1 MKMILKY
8 VLLFM
13 LSGLTVLVGN
23 AQQKDTII
31 IQRDNIG
38 DMNAPFVKAGEIPG
52 ALLLPGTN
60 ISLAIGGFVKAT
72 AIYDTHYTVKNEIIL
87 PGMFSEAQMGEGQTY
102 IGARSSRLFFRG
114 VSTVKQMRIDGYFE
128 MDYRGASGFTL
139 RHAYLQ
145 LQNQKGSKFLMGQY
159 WSLAMDLLTIPEG
172 LVEPTISGGPFA
184 RHGQMRY
191 SGKLSKAL
199 TLSVSLEE
207 PSTSDFTGVNV
218 TPVNKA
224 PDGIATLAIDPSPA
238 LHFSLMGLY
247 RPVVLSLNPGESKE
261 YESGFLT
268 GASVVLRPNDKTKF
282 TLNGMYGQGASS
294 YIMGADAIAGY
305 YINGVLEKQK
315 QSGGFTA
322 FRHVWNEKFRSNVAF
337 GKFFGSELESMPD
350 PNIKS
355 STFVF
360 INTFYH
366 VNKYVNIGV
375 EWIFTSKEFHGADR
389 LKNNRIQF
397 GIQVF

>member
-1 MKMILKY
+1 M
-8 VLLFM
+8 
-13 LSGLTVLVGN
+13 
-23 AQQKDTII
+23 DTII
-31 IQRDNIG
+31 IHRDNIG
-38 DMNAPFVKAGEIPG
+38 DMNAPFVKAGQIPG
-52 ALLLPGTN
+52 ALLLPSLN

-72 AIYDTHYTVKNEIIL
+72 AIYDTDYKVKSEIII
-87 PGMFSEAQMGEGQTY
+87 PGMFSEEQMGEGQTY

-114 VSTVKQMRIDGYFE
+114 VSTINKLRIDGYYE
-128 MDYRGASGFTL
+128 IDYRGASGFTL

-145 LQNQKGSKFLMGQY
+145 LQNNKGSIFLMGQY

-172 LVEPTISGGPFA
+172 LVEPTISGGTFA
-184 RHGQMRY
+184 RHGQIRY

-207 PSTSDFTGVNV
+207 PSTSDFMGVNV
-218 TPVNKA
+218 APINKF
-224 PDGIATLAIDPSPA
+224 PDGIAALGIDPSPVW
-238 LHFSLMGLY
+238 HFSVMGLY
-247 RPVVLSLNPGESKE
+247 RPVVLSFNSGESKE
-261 YESGFLT
+261 YESGFL
-268 GASVVLRPNDKTKF
+268 SVAAMVLKPTIKTKF
-282 TLNGMYGQGASS
+282 TLSGMVGRGASS

-305 YINGVLEKQK
+305 YSNGTLEKQK

-322 FRHVWNEKFRSNVAF
+322 FRHVWNEKFRSNAAY

-355 STFVF
+355 STYAF

-375 EWIFTSKEFHGADR
+375 EWIYTDKEFHGSDK
-389 LKNNRIQF
+389 LMNNRFQF